1 MFCMSM
7 FDIAG
12 IQDFVFATKKAKENV
27 GASSLLRSVF
37 ERFLIDEL
45 RKIFPEAAT
54 DWNNAGEFGMLSDNP
69 PPAEIVYIGGG
80 NALVAFREEED
91 AIALTRAFSHRV
103 LVETGGLLSVAVA
116 HHETNAADFINDM
129 KIVMQKLAR
138 RKFNLPHS
146 MPLLGL
152 AVTREGASDGFPAV
166 KRGKGGE
173 WISEPASQK
182 RDVAEA
188 TAASDALSTFAPEGF
203 AFPVEFDKLGRNKEG
218 GESLLAVVHID
229 GNNMGTIINEYI
241 EDGDGSYRDAVW
253 RMRKMSARISG
264 AYERTL
270 RETVSLLASGET
282 LNALQEEGVVLEEN
296 TLPFRPLICAG
307 DDVTFVCDG
316 RIAFF
321 LTEAFLER
329 LSQEKTPDGQEFAAC
344 AGIAV
349 VKPHFPFYRAYR
361 LSEELCESAKMRAKE
376 NAPEHAGSWLDYEI
390 VYSGLPLDLHAYRTQ
405 KYSIPG
411 LKPFKDKKISPKYH
425 LLWRPYF
432 VAGSV
437 KDDPSAAEH
446 AWSGAM
452 QRLRQVKGADGKGRE
467 WPRSKLKGLR
477 EALTMSKD
485 DAKDFCDEC
494 KSRGNCLEDDLFT
507 GDRTKW
513 FDVIDMLD
521 VHIDVP
527 ALRKEGDED

>member
-1 MFCMSM
+1 MSM

-12 IQDFVFATKKAKENV
+12 IQNFVFATKKAKENV

-37 ERFLIDEL
+37 ERFLVEEL

-54 DWNNAGEFGMLSDNP
+54 DWKNGGEFRMLSDDP

-80 NALVAFREEED
+80 NALVAFREIED
-91 AIALTRAFSHRV
+91 AISLTRAFSRRV
-103 LVETGGLLSVAVA
+103 LDETGGPLSVAVA
-116 HHETNAADFINDM
+116 HHETDVADFINDM

-166 KRGKGGE
+166 ERGKGGE
-173 WISEPASQK
+173 WISRPASKK
-182 RDVAEA
+182 RDVAE
-188 TAASDALSTFAPEGF
+188 ASDALSTFAPEGF
-203 AFPVEFDKLGRNKEG
+203 AFSVEFDKLGRNKEG

-229 GNNMGTIINEYI
+229 GNNMGKIIEKHLKS
-241 EDGDGSYRDAVW
+241 GDGSYRDAVS
-253 RMRKMSARISG
+253 RMRAMSAGISEV
-264 AYERTL
+264 YERTL
-270 RETVSLLASGET
+270 RDTVSLLASGET
-282 LNALQEEGVVLEEN
+282 LAALREEGVVLEKN
-296 TLPFRPLICAG
+296 ALPFRPLICAG

-316 RIAFF
+316 RIAFS
-321 LTEAFLER
+321 LTEAFLKR
-329 LSQEKTPDGQEFAAC
+329 LSREKTPDGQSFTAC

-376 NAPEHAGSWLDYEI
+376 NAPEQAGSWLDYEV

-411 LKPFKDKKISPKYH
+411 LKPFSDAEKSKEYY

-432 VAGSV
+432 VAGSIEN
-437 KDDPSAAEH
+437 DPSAAEH

-452 QRLRQVKGADGKGRE
+452 QRLRQVKGGDGKERE

-477 EALTMSKD
+477 EALTLSKD
-485 DAKDFCDEC
+485 DAKYFYEEC
-494 KSRGNCLEDDLFT
+494 ESRGNCLEDDLFT

-513 FDVIDMLD
+513 FDIIDMLD